1 MANNPYVNK
10 VQKSDGTL
18 IIDISDTTAVP
29 SDVANGKYFYTA
41 DGAKVQGVASGG
53 GSYVT
58 QDADGRVILPP
69 TVGTATTT
77 TKTIT
82 QGGVYNASDDNVTGY
97 SQVTVNVAG
106 VTIGTKTA
114 YSSSRTISF
123 TGLAAE
129 PKAFFVNPRDSV
141 YAPSSSTYYMSV
153 ATSVRYNGTDTCACK
168 VQGAYA
174 QSWTPITFTYANGTL
189 QFDTDNSTNV
199 FNGYYKLTYI
209 Y

>member
-1 MANNPYVNK
+1 MASNPYVNK
-10 VQKSDGTL
+10 VQKADGTT
-18 IIDISDTTAVP
+18 IIDISDTTATA
-29 SDVANGKYFYTA
+29 SDCASGKYLYLA
-41 DGAKVQGVASGG
+41 SGQKVQGSATGG
-53 GSYVT
+53 GGYVT

-69 TVGTATTT
+69 VVGTATTT

-114 YSSSRTISF
+114 YSSSQTISF
-123 TGLAAE
+123 TGLDAE
-129 PKAFFVNPRDSV
+129 PKAFFVNPSGSV
-141 YAPSSSTYYMSV
+141 SAPSSSTYYMSV

-189 QFDTDNSTNV
+189 QFDTDSFTNV